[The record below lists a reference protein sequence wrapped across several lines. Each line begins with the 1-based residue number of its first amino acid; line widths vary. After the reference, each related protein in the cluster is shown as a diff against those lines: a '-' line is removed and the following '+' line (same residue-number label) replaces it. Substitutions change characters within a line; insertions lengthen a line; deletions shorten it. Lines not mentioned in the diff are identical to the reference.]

1 MHNYNFILPLAIK
14 ELQNY
19 AWKMC
24 KNRRQKPDIQIL
36 FIFFNIVR
44 VVRELIGLI
53 EVRVIRNF

>member
-1 MHNYNFILPLAIK
+1 MLGKCVRIEGKSQTYKF
-14 ELQNY
+14 
-19 AWKMC
+19 
-24 KNRRQKPDIQIL
+24 IQIL